1 MIDAGGCRIKSD
13 MPSLQVSELKDAI
26 RAIPDFPKKGI
37 LFRDITPLL
46 NDPEKFR
53 DCIDRFVSITKE
65 KIDCVVSIE
74 SRGFIFGSALAYAL
88 GAGFV
93 PIRKEGKLPH
103 KKHTKSYDLEYGTA
117 SIEIHE
123 DALAGGSKV
132 ILIDDVLATGGTV
145 EASIHLVEKL
155 GADIYGL
162 YFLIDL
168 PALKGRERLKKYPV
182 HTLISF

>member
-1 MIDAGGCRIKSD
+1 MQTSD
-13 MPSLQVSELKDAI
+13 VQELKRSI
-26 RAIPDFPKKGI
+26 RAIPDFPKPGI

-46 NDPEKFR
+46 NDREKFR
-53 DCIDRFVSITKE
+53 DCIDHFVSLTKE
-65 KIDCVVSIE
+65 KIDFVVSIE
-74 SRGFIFGSALAYAL
+74 SRGFIFGSAVAYAL

-103 KKHTKSYDLEYGTA
+103 KKHSKSYDLEYGTA

-123 DALAGGSKV
+123 DAFARGSKV

-145 EASIHLVEKL
+145 EASIHLAEKL

-162 YFLIDL
+162 YFLIEL
-168 PALKGRERLKKYPV
+168 PALRGRERLKQYPV
-182 HTLISF
+182 HTILSF